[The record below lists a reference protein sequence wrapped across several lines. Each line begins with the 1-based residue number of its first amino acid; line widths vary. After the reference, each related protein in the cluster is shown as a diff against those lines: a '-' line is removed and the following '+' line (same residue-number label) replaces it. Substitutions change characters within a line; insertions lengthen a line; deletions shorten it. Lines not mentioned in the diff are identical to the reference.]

1 MINLQLTEG
10 ASTKPFEKELETAM
24 NNDLQLFEKE
34 LNKIRTGRAQTSM
47 IEDVRVMAYG
57 TSMKLKELASISA
70 PEVSLLVVQPWD
82 KNLLVDIEKALS
94 ATDLGTTPLNDGS
107 IIRIA
112 MPRMSNERRVE
123 LKKLAS
129 KKTEDCKV
137 ALRNTRKDYQNAIR
151 AIEKDK
157 KVSEDYARRL
167 TDLLQTITDKFI
179 VLADKAGQ
187 KKEQEITTL

>member
-10 ASTKPFEKELETAM
+10 GSTKPFEKEIETAM
-24 NNDLQLFEKE
+24 NNDLQVFEKE
-34 LNKIRTGRAQTSM
+34 LAKIRTGRAQTSM
-47 IEDVRVMAYG
+47 IEDVKVMAYG

-82 KNLLVDIEKALS
+82 KGLITDIEKALGS
-94 ATDLGTTPLNDGS
+94 ADLGTTPLNDGT

-112 MPRMSNERRVE
+112 MPRMSNDRRQE
-123 LKKLAS
+123 LKKTVS

-137 ALRNTRKDYQNAIR
+137 ALRNTRKDYQNALR
-151 AIEKDK
+151 VIEKDK

-167 TDLLQTITDKFI
+167 SDLLQTITDKFI